1 MIFVQNWILSGAYAV
16 LAFVSAVSED
26 PIKLTFMIWG
36 FHIIVWT
43 CVSVKEGL
51 AGMFLFIGF
60 YLFLFVFDFIVVV
73 VLGAADQFFP
83 AIGMLL
89 FNLYMIGMSFA
100 LLTAC

>member
-16 LAFVSAVSED
+16 LAFVSPVSED

-51 AGMFLFIGF
+51 AGMFL
-60 YLFLFVFDFIVVV
+60 IVLVESAKSTDHCFKMN
-73 VLGAADQFFP
+73 GN
-83 AIGMLL
+83 AIQ
-89 FNLYMIGMSFA
+89 
-100 LLTAC
+100 